1 MFWAAKGMGKG
12 RSVANRLWLC
22 ASASLVGALVFSASA
37 LAQTPAEQVYGGE
50 GGNIQEDIAGAGAA
64 GGILPFTGLDLLLMA
79 LAAMLLIGTGVTMR
93 LLASAK
99 T

>member
-1 MFWAAKGMGKG
+1 M
-12 RSVANRLWLC
+12 
-22 ASASLVGALVFSASA
+22 
-37 LAQTPAEQVYGGE
+37 YGGE
-50 GGNIQEDIAGAGAA
+50 GGNIQEEVAGAGAA

-93 LLASAK
+93 LLAGAK

>member
-1 MFWAAKGMGKG
+1 
-12 RSVANRLWLC
+12 
-22 ASASLVGALVFSASA
+22 
-37 LAQTPAEQVYGGE
+37 VYGGE
-50 GGNIQEDIAGAGAA
+50 GGNIQAEVAGGGAA

-93 LLASAK
+93 LLAGAK

>member
-1 MFWAAKGMGKG
+1 
-12 RSVANRLWLC
+12 
-22 ASASLVGALVFSASA
+22 
-37 LAQTPAEQVYGGE
+37 VYGGE
-50 GGNIQEDIAGAGAA
+50 GGNIQAEVSGGAA

-93 LLASAK
+93 LLAGAK